1 MDKSIQIQQF
11 AETMRLKNY
20 AERTIQDYTLNVKDF
35 FKYLTEEEYLKN
47 VDDIRP
53 DHIRSY
59 HLHLQERV
67 FHNKVM
73 TQKSIRTKMGS
84 VKAFFKLMNE
94 SGLIRNNLESC
105 IILPRLKVNP
115 PKNLPS
121 VKEIIEYLDSV
132 VPNNPITSRDRT
144 ILELLY
150 ASGIRNAELRKLKIN
165 NLDLNEQKLFID
177 GKGGTNRLVSIG
189 EWLIPF
195 FTKYLSDS
203 RLHFAHNGTDLLF
216 PSKNGRTITQ
226 ANLRDLVRKYA
237 VRMGTSKRITP
248 HTFRHCCATHLL
260 KGGCDIRFVQQHL
273 GHIDIKSTIL
283 YTHLLTDDLKDA
295 HSKYHP
301 RQRNNDD
308 DEQGVVTRV

>member
-1 MDKSIQIQQF
+1 MNKSIQIQQF
-11 AETMRLKNY
+11 TETMRLKNY
-20 AERTIQDYTLNVKDF
+20 AEKTIQDYTFNVKDF

-59 HLHLQERV
+59 HLHLQKRV
-67 FHNKVM
+67 FHNKNM
-73 TQKSIRTKMGS
+73 TNKSIRTKMGS
-84 VKAFFKLMNE
+84 LKMFFKLMYG

-105 IILPRLKVNP
+105 IVLPNVKSNP

-132 VPNNPITSRDRT
+132 VPKNSITLRDRT

-150 ASGIRNAELRKLKIN
+150 ATGIRNSELRKLKVEH
-165 NLDLNEQKLFID
+165 LDLNEQKIFIKA
-177 GKGGTNRLVSIG
+177 KGDEKRLVAIG
-189 EWLIPF
+189 EWLLPL
-195 FTKYLSDS
+195 FTKYLAES
-203 RLHFAHNGTDLLF
+203 RQEFAKNGTDLLF
-216 PSKNGRTITQ
+216 PSKNGRIITK

-237 VRMGTSKRITP
+237 IRMGTSKRITP

-273 GHIDIKSTIL
+273 GHADMKSTTL
-283 YTHLLTDDLKDA
+283 YTHLLTDDLKEA

-301 RQRNNDD
+301 RQRINDD
-308 DEQGVVTRV
+308 A